1 MSKNVKKYQSF
12 EWIDITNPSKEEL
25 LDLTAGLE
33 TDINLLED
41 SLEYGH
47 LPKIEVFENLTFI
60 IFRAYAENNNDK
72 ASSVGQLSNKIA
84 FFLYK
89 QQLIT
94 IHRAEFPF
102 LQKITGQYRH
112 PQLLLIDIVNEMLL
126 SYEHPIQQQFNN
138 IDDIEKLIFLNKNK
152 SISIET
158 LYYQKAQARIS
169 KKILQLTQ
177 LVLNQIKVE
186 PEFSSALQDLKDT
199 TVSLILQN
207 DEIIEDGNT
216 ILNSYLGLTAQKSN
230 DVMKL
235 LTIFSAFFLPLTFI
249 AGIYGMNFAYM
260 PELTMRYGYFGVLA
274 VMVGIALVIYLW
286 FKRKQIL

>member
-230 DVMKL
+230 AVMKL

>member
-72 ASSVGQLSNKIA
+72 ATSVGQLSNKIA

-89 QQLIT
+89 EQLIT

-102 LQKITGQYRH
+102 LKKITGQYRH